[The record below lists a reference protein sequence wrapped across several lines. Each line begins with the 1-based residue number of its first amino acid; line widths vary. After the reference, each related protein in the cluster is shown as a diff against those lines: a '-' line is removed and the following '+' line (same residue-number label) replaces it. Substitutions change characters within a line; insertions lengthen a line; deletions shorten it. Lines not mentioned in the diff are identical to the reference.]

1 MNRVD
6 VAHPPPALSS
16 RQMNN
21 DSNND
26 QRPSTEHFLTKAT
39 AEPAEAHERGGPS
52 EELAIELA
60 RLFHDDKCTD
70 VVVLDVR
77 GMSPL
82 TDYLV
87 VGSGTSG
94 RQMASVLDHAVEIVE
109 SRGGQAFGVTK
120 DAGTLWLIADFVDV
134 VAHLFEPNTRAVYD
148 LEMLWGDARR
158 VEWERAEKA

>member
-1 MNRVD
+1 MSFGL
-6 VAHPPPALSS
+6 VARPPPALSS
-16 RQMNN
+16 HQMNT
-21 DSNND
+21 DSND
-26 QRPSTEHFLTKAT
+26 AQRPTTEHFLTRAT
-39 AEPAEAHERGGPS
+39 AEPAEARERGGPS
-52 EELAIELA
+52 EELAIEIA
-60 RLFHDDKCTD
+60 RLFHDDKCTE

-87 VGSGTSG
+87 VGSGTSE

-109 SRGGQAFGVTK
+109 KRGGRAFGVTK

-158 VEWERAEKA
+158 VEWERAKRA

>member
-1 MNRVD
+1 
-6 VAHPPPALSS
+6 
-16 RQMNN
+16 MNN
-21 DSNND
+21 ATTPND
-26 QRPSTEHFLTKAT
+26 PPTPTPTPTPTTEQFLTKAT
-39 AEPAEAHERGGPS
+39 ATTPPLERGGPA
-52 EELAIELA
+52 EALAIELA

-87 VGSGTSG
+87 VGSGSSE

-109 SRGGQAFGVTK
+109 KRGGEAFGITK

-148 LEMLWGDARR
+148 IEMLWGDARR
-158 VEWERAEKA
+158 VEWERTPKA

>member
-1 MNRVD
+1 
-6 VAHPPPALSS
+6 
-16 RQMNN
+16 MNN
-21 DSNND
+21 DTTPND
-26 QRPSTEHFLTKAT
+26 RTGPPSTEQFLTKAAAT
-39 AEPAEAHERGGPS
+39 AIPPQRNAPA

-87 VGSGTSG
+87 VGSGTSE

-109 SRGGQAFGVTK
+109 QRGGEAFGITK
-120 DAGTLWLIADFVDV
+120 DEGTLWLIADFVDV

-148 LEMLWGDARR
+148 IEMLWGDARR
-158 VEWERAEKA
+158 VPWERTSDA

>member
-1 MNRVD
+1 
-6 VAHPPPALSS
+6 
-16 RQMNN
+16 MNN
-21 DSNND
+21 DTTPND
-26 QRPSTEHFLTKAT
+26 RPNTPTTPTTEQFLTKAT
-39 AEPAEAHERGGPS
+39 ATTQPLERGGPT

-60 RLFHDDKCTD
+60 RLFHDDKCTE

-87 VGSGTSG
+87 VGSGSSE

-109 SRGGQAFGVTK
+109 KHGGEAFGITK

-148 LEMLWGDARR
+148 MEMLWGDARR
-158 VEWERAEKA
+158 VEWERTPKA